1 MSRVAKKPISLPSGV
16 EVAIKPEVVEIKGP
30 KGKVALNLPK
40 QVEVKQDG
48 GVLRVEPRVEFDGA
62 DAQAG
67 TTRALLN
74 NFVKGVVEGFSRKLN
89 LVGVGYRAQAQ
100 GKQLNLT
107 LGFSHPVVYPI
118 PEGITIKT
126 PSQTEIVVEGVDRR
140 LVGQVAAD
148 IRAYRSPEPYKGK
161 GIRYDGEVIV
171 MKEGKK
177 K

>member
-40 QVEVKQDG
+40 QVEVKQDS
-48 GVLRVEPRVEFDGA
+48 GVLHIEPRLEFDGA

-74 NFVKGVVEGFSRKLN
+74 NFVKGVVEGFTRKLN

-107 LGFSHPVVYPI
+107 LGFSHPVGYPV

>member
-16 EVAIKPEVVEIKGP
+16 KVAIQPEMVQIDGSRGRVV
-30 KGKVALNLPK
+30 LDLPK
-40 QVEVKQDG
+40 QVRVKQDG
-48 GVLRVEPRVEFDGA
+48 EFLHVEPLLEFDGA

-67 TTRALLN
+67 TVRALLN
-74 NFVKGVVEGFSRKLN
+74 NYVRGVTEGFTRKLN
-89 LVGVGYRAQAQ
+89 LVGVGYRAQVQ
-100 GKQLNLT
+100 DKQLNLT
-107 LGFSHPVVYPI
+107 LGFSHPVIYPI

-126 PSQTEIVVEGVDRR
+126 PSQTEIVIEGTDRH